1 MRFRI
6 LLAALALSASGAVG
20 ADSID
25 INLNNETVQGTYA
38 TKWRAA
44 EFDAGAL
51 YNNDRNDWFANAGLL
66 AFGEKDTPGARY
78 EAGVGGKIYGA
89 SVDNN
94 DILALG
100 LGGQFRVFP
109 GNGPFAIGGYI
120 YYAPDVV
127 TFMDGK
133 KFWEGGLRLEYE
145 IIKKTASI
153 YVGTRK
159 VRADLDNGAH
169 ETVDS
174 GGHVGVKIVF

>member
-1 MRFRI
+1 MEPRHPLAIQKRSARYVPVLAGSRGIGYYFGAVILWRRNSMRFRI

-51 YNNDRNDWFANAGLL
+51 YNNDRNDWVANAGLL
-66 AFGEKDTPGARY
+66 AFGEKDTPQARY

-94 DILALG
+94 
-100 LGGQFRVFP
+100 
-109 GNGPFAIGGYI
+109 
-120 YYAPDVV
+120 
-127 TFMDGK
+127 
-133 KFWEGGLRLEYE
+133 
-145 IIKKTASI
+145 
-153 YVGTRK
+153 
-159 VRADLDNGAH
+159 
-169 ETVDS
+169 
-174 GGHVGVKIVF
+174 